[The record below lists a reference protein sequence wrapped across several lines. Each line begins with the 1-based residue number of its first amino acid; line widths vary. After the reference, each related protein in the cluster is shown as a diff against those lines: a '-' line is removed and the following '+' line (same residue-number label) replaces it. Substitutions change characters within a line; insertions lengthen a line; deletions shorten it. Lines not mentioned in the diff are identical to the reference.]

1 MESEAEEGSPVLQVK
16 EFSEV
21 SRANENYCEMLKSQS
36 LPKNVSNNTYF
47 DIRRGTSYS
56 FHYIN
61 FQKRLNLTKT
71 LCYLFPDNKLV
82 FKIPSKHRCM

>member
-1 MESEAEEGSPVLQVK
+1 MECTDLESEAEEGSPVLQVK

-21 SRANENYCEMLKSQS
+21 SRANDNYCEMLKSQS

-61 FQKRLNLTKT
+61 FQRRLGLT
-71 LCYLFPDNKLV
+71 YIMLFV
-82 FKIPSKHRCM
+82 S